1 VKVRAK
7 GPYLE
12 TEDFGLNEV
21 QRFAIDF
28 DKTLSILNTLSAI
41 SWGFDVLVVVES
53 YLAVGDRGCYFK
65 VSAET
70 VASNPPR
77 TYQFASCQSTAHSA

>member
-1 VKVRAK
+1 LGRAERRWRAK

-41 SWGFDVLVVVES
+41 S
-53 YLAVGDRGCYFK
+53 
-65 VSAET
+65 
-70 VASNPPR
+70 
-77 TYQFASCQSTAHSA
+77 